1 MMLRTLP
8 ARSGFLWVLLACISL
23 AGCTRHP
30 KYSLQTEAALERLD
44 AELSRKDRYQQ
55 WRQAQ
60 NDSLRREVARA
71 RNAGDRAWRLFA
83 VSQNYVTYQLDS
95 AAYYVDRLYRL
106 AASAG
111 SEDIRRIALLADIDV
126 WLGRGQLGLAEELF
140 RRIDT
145 AGMSSAEYAAWHSR
159 YSSIAARRAA
169 EAEDGAVRSAW
180 RDTVV
185 RVRPISVPGQSEWT
199 QARIAAAALRD
210 SGRFAEAVQL
220 LEPYTARNPD
230 YQELALLYYGLA
242 GIARA
247 WGDDDLRLYYLAESS
262 VADLRAGTRSYASLY
277 DLALL
282 LFDRKDYDRAAA
294 YMGSASDD
302 AMHCR
307 SMVRIPVSSSAAVKI
322 SEAISSNIAQRQA
335 MMTTTIWLAG
345 VFLVVLIG
353 ILWYVLWQHRRLRG
367 NHRQL
372 IDMSAQLQAK
382 NDEMQA
388 KNDHIREIN
397 GALVDSNRIKDRY
410 VCHYIDL
417 SVHYIKQIDT
427 FRREV
432 CRVARNKGVDEL
444 VRWLNTSQAVSGEY
458 AKFYQSFDSSFLD
471 IFPQFI
477 EQVNA
482 LLQPES
488 HFAPRADASLTTELR
503 ILAAIRLGITD
514 SGHIASLLNCASAT
528 VYTYRTKLRN
538 AALDRDNFEQQVSR
552 IGL

>member
-8 ARSGFLWVLLACISL
+8 ARSGFLCVLLACISL

-95 AAYYVDRLYRL
+95 AAYYVDRL
-106 AASAG
+106 
-111 SEDIRRIALLADIDV
+111 
-126 WLGRGQLGLAEELF
+126 AEELF

-185 RVRPISVPGQSEWT
+185 RVRHISVPGQSEWT

-242 GIARA
+242 GIAKGQ
-247 WGDDDLRLYYLAESS
+247 GDEDRMLYYLAESS
-262 VADLRAGTRSYASLY
+262 ISDLRAGTRSYSSLY
-277 DLALL
+277 DLALE

>member
-1 MMLRTLP
+1 MLRPLP
-8 ARSGFLWVLLACISL
+8 IRSGLFWALLSCVVF
-23 AGCTRHP
+23 AGCAQRP
-30 KYSLQTEAALERLD
+30 KYSLQTRAALERLD
-44 AELSRKDRYQQ
+44 AELSRKGRYQQ
-55 WRQAQ
+55 WRQQQ
-60 NDSLRREVARA
+60 NDSLRRAVPLA
-71 RNAGDRAWRLFA
+71 RNADDRARRLFA

-106 AASAG
+106 AEATGSA
-111 SEDIRRIALLADIDV
+111 DIRRVALLADIDV

-145 AGMSSAEYAAWHSR
+145 AGMSPSEYAAWHSR
-159 YSSIAARRAA
+159 YSSIASRRVS
-169 EAEDGAVRSAW
+169 EAEDEASRAAW
-180 RDTVV
+180 RDTSA
-185 RVRPISVPGQSEWT
+185 RVGRISVPGLTEWT
-199 QARIAAAALRD
+199 RARMAAATLRD
-210 SGRFAEAVQL
+210 SGRYDEAVRL
-220 LEPYTARNPD
+220 LEPYTAMNLD
-230 YQELALLYYGLA
+230 YQEQALLYYGIA

-247 WGDDDLRLYYLAESS
+247 WGDEDLRFYYLAESS
-262 VADLRAGTRSYASLY
+262 IADLRAGTRSYASLY
-277 DLALL
+277 DLALV

-294 YMGSASDD
+294 YMGCASDD

-335 MMTTTIWLAG
+335 MMATTIWLAG
-345 VFLVVLIG
+345 AFLVVLAG
-353 ILWYVLWQHRRLRG
+353 ILWCVLWQHRRLRG

-372 IDMSAQLQAK
+372 LYMSDQLREK
-382 NDEMQA
+382 NDELQA

-397 GALVDSNRIKDRY
+397 NALVDSNRIKDRY

-417 SVHYIKQIDT
+417 SVHYIGQIDT

-458 AKFYQSFDSSFLD
+458 AKFYQSFDTSFLD

-477 EQVNA
+477 EQVNT
-482 LLQPES
+482 LLQPGS
-488 HFAPRADASLTTELR
+488 RFAPRPDASLTTELR

-538 AALDRDNFEQQVSR
+538 AALDRENFEARVSR

>member
-1 MMLRTLP
+1 MRNFP
-8 ARSGFLWVLLACISL
+8 
-23 AGCTRHP
+23 
-30 KYSLQTEAALERLD
+30 
-44 AELSRKDRYQQ
+44 RKDRYQQ

-111 SEDIRRIALLADIDV
+111 SGDIRRIALLADIDV

-145 AGMSSAEYAAWHSR
+145 AGMSPSEYAAWHSR

-169 EAEDGAVRSAW
+169 EAEDGASRSAW
-180 RDTVV
+180 RDTVM
-185 RVRPISVPGQSEWT
+185 RVRHMSVPGQSEWT

-353 ILWYVLWQHRRLRG
+353 ILWCVLWQHRRLRG

-397 GALVDSNRIKDRY
+397 GCLLY
-410 VCHYIDL
+410 
-417 SVHYIKQIDT
+417 
-427 FRREV
+427 
-432 CRVARNKGVDEL
+432 
-444 VRWLNTSQAVSGEY
+444 TSPS
-458 AKFYQSFDSSFLD
+458 
-471 IFPQFI
+471 
-477 EQVNA
+477 
-482 LLQPES
+482 
-488 HFAPRADASLTTELR
+488 PRD
-503 ILAAIRLGITD
+503 
-514 SGHIASLLNCASAT
+514 
-528 VYTYRTKLRN
+528 
-538 AALDRDNFEQQVSR
+538 
-552 IGL
+552 

>member
-1 MMLRTLP
+1 MLLLCFGFAACTPRSDYSPRT
-8 ARSGFLWVLLACISL
+8 RV
-23 AGCTRHP
+23 
-30 KYSLQTEAALERLD
+30 ALERLD
-44 AELSRKDRYQQ
+44 GELRHKDRYQQ
-55 WRQAQ
+55 WRQEQ
-60 NDSLRREVARA
+60 NDALRAAVGGART
-71 RNAGDRAWRLFA
+71 DEERAQRLFA
-83 VSQNYVTYQLDS
+83 VSQNYVTFQIDS
-95 AAYYVDRLYRL
+95 AAWYVDRLYGLARK
-106 AASAG
+106 AASPG
-111 SEDIRRIALLADIDV
+111 IRRIALLADIDV

-140 RRIDT
+140 RKIDT
-145 AGMSSAEYAAWHSR
+145 LGMTPAEYAAWHAR
-159 YSSIAARRAA
+159 YSSIVSRRAA
-169 EAEDGAVRSAW
+169 EAEDDASRAAW
-180 RDTVV
+180 RDTAAHV
-185 RVRPISVPGQSEWT
+185 RNIAVPGLSEWT
-199 QARIAAAALRD
+199 RARMAAAVLRD
-210 SGRFAEAVQL
+210 SGRYEEAVRL
-220 LEPYTARNPD
+220 LEPYTAKNPD

-247 WGDDDLRLYYLAESS
+247 WGDEDLRLYYLAESS
-262 VADLRAGTRSYASLY
+262 IADLRAGTRSYASLY
-277 DLALL
+277 DLALA

-322 SEAISSNIAQRQA
+322 SEAISANVAQRQA
-335 MMTTTIWLAG
+335 MMTATICLAG
-345 VFLVVLIG
+345 VFLVVLAG
-353 ILWYVLWQHRRLRG
+353 ILWFVLWQHRRLRG

-372 IDMSAQLQAK
+372 IDMSNRLQAQ
-382 NDEMQA
+382 NREMQA

-397 GALVDSNRIKDRY
+397 NALVDSNRIKDRY

-417 SVHYIKQIDT
+417 SVHYIKQIDA

-432 CRVARNKGVDEL
+432 SRVARNKGVDEL
-444 VRWLNTSQAVSGEY
+444 VRWLNTPQATSGEY

-488 HFAPRADASLTTELR
+488 RFAPRADASLTTELR
-503 ILAAIRLGITD
+503 ILAVIRLGITD

-538 AALDRDNFEQQVSR
+538 AALSREDFEAQVAR